1 MRHSYLVFFSSLFN
15 FMMNK
20 SFVFQKGDKTSIL
33 KYFMLVIGQISVSA
47 LLVTLGNHLF
57 PGVQLS
63 LVKVVVDTVLFMIS
77 YKIQKKYIFTKK
89 GGI

>member
-1 MRHSYLVFFSSLFN
+1 
-15 FMMNK
+15 
-20 SFVFQKGDKTSIL
+20 
-33 KYFMLVIGQISVSA
+33 MLVIGQISVSA

-63 LVKVVVDTVLFMIS
+63 LVKVVVDTILFMIS

-89 GGI
+89 AGI